1 MAVVIIFIFGL
12 KQATRTTLF
21 ICADDKH
28 LLAGNA
34 VKPSALCTVFFVQCL
49 ACDFSYSKFRRK
61 CMVCLQAS
69 PHHSSQYNKVIPVM
83 NDQI

>member
-21 ICADDKH
+21 ICADHRH
-28 LLAGNA
+28 LPAGNA
-34 VKPSALCTVFFVQCL
+34 VKPKVLSTVFLVKCL

-69 PHHSSQYNKVIPVM
+69 PHDSNQYNKVIPVL